1 MGSTLAL
8 KVNEIFFSIQGES
21 SYAGW
26 PCVFIRLTGCN
37 LRCSYCDAVYA
48 YEEGK
53 VKTITEIVEEIKKFP
68 CTLIEIT
75 GGEPLLQSDTPTLTE
90 TLLRK
95 NYRVLLETNGSLNI
109 NRVSNQCVKIVDFKC
124 PSSGMCQF
132 NNLDNIKYLNDQD
145 EIKFIIGN
153 REDFDFAKGVITL
166 LKESPF
172 LKRTIHFAPVF
183 GKIKPGEL
191 AKWILKEQ
199 VPVHLQLQIQKIIW
213 PKKKR
218 GI

>member
-1 MGSTLAL
+1 MAL

-37 LRCSYCDAVYA
+37 LRCSYCDTVYA

-53 VKTITEIVEEIKKFP
+53 ERTIKEILEEIKKIP

-75 GGEPLLQSDTPTLTE
+75 GGEPLLQSDTPVLIE
-90 TLLRK
+90 TLLGE
-95 NYRVLLETNGSLNI
+95 NYRVLLETNGSLAI
-109 NRVSNQCVKIVDFKC
+109 NVASNHCVKIVDFKC

-132 NNLDNIKYLNDQD
+132 NNLKNIAYLADHD
-145 EIKFIIGN
+145 EIKFVIGS
-153 REDFDFAKGVITL
+153 REDFDYAKEITTR
-166 LKESPF
+166 LKERPF
-172 LKRTIHFAPVF
+172 LKRLIHFAPVF

-191 AKWILKEQ
+191 AKWILTEQ
-199 VPVHLQLQIQKIIW
+199 MPVHLQLQIQKIIW

>member
-1 MGSTLAL
+1 ML

-37 LRCSYCDAVYA
+37 LRCSYCDTAYA

-53 VKTITEIVEEIKKFP
+53 DKTILEIVDEIKKFP

-75 GGEPLLQSDTPTLTE
+75 GGEPLLQTE
-90 TLLRK
+90 TPKLIEALLEK
-95 NYRVLLETNGSLNI
+95 NYRVLLETNGSLDVGM
-109 NRVSNQCVKIVDFKC
+109 VSNNCLKIIDFKC
-124 PSSGMCQF
+124 PSSGMCGF
-132 NNLDNIKYLNDQD
+132 NNLNNINYLTSHD

-153 REDFDFAKGVITL
+153 REDFDYATGVITL
-166 LKESPF
+166 LNERSF
-172 LKRTIHFAPVF
+172 LKGPIHFAPVF
-183 GKIKPGEL
+183 GKIKPREL
-191 AKWILKEQ
+191 AKWILKEP
-199 VPVHLQLQIQKIIW
+199 VPVHLQLQIQKMIW

-218 GI
+218 GV

>member
-1 MGSTLAL
+1 MAL

-37 LRCSYCDAVYA
+37 LRCSYCDTAYA

-53 VKTITEIVEEIKKFP
+53 DKTILEIVDEIKKFP

-75 GGEPLLQSDTPTLTE
+75 GGEPLLQTE
-90 TLLRK
+90 TPKLIEALLEK
-95 NYRVLLETNGSLNI
+95 NYRVLLETNGSLDVGM
-109 NRVSNQCVKIVDFKC
+109 VSNNCLKIIDFKC
-124 PSSGMCQF
+124 PSSGMCGF
-132 NNLDNIKYLNDQD
+132 NNLNNINYLTSHD

-153 REDFDFAKGVITL
+153 REDFDYATGVITIL
-166 LKESPF
+166 NKRPF
-172 LKRTIHFAPVF
+172 LKGPIHFAPVF
-183 GKIKPGEL
+183 GKIKPREL

-218 GI
+218 GV